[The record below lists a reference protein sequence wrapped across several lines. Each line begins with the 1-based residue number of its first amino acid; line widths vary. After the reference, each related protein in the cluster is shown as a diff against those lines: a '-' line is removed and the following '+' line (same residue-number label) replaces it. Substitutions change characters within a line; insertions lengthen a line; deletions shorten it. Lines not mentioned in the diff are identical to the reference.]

1 MCHGELV
8 TDTAISSGAHGHSN
22 LEAAQREELVR
33 QLRDELDENLR
44 RARGDGQWQGK
55 RLGHETLLCYHIRNN
70 G

>member
-22 LEAAQREELVR
+22 LEAAQREEL
-33 QLRDELDENLR
+33 DENLR
-44 RARGDGQWQGK
+44 RARGDGQWRGK